1 MVWLLLVIIT
11 QIRYLFLGGG
21 RLQSGNIVM
30 LLLSLLHVFFL
41 AGIVERELPLVN
53 DLNDLRCISYRKGR
67 INE

>member
-53 DLNDLRCISYRKGR
+53 NLNDLRCISYRKGR

>member
-30 LLLSLLHVFFL
+30 LLLSLLRVFL
-41 AGIVERELPLVN
+41 AGIVERELPPIN